1 MPHPRRG
8 LTGVKK
14 VPTDLGP
21 MPRVALAWLRGLCA
35 LYMASSFE
43 VESVRRSM
51 AKSPGLQMQ
60 TQPGATPQ
68 RARASSPLPM
78 QSLHWL
84 CTGMS
89 VVSFVR

>member
-1 MPHPRRG
+1 MG
-8 LTGVKK
+8 
-14 VPTDLGP
+14 
-21 MPRVALAWLRGLCA
+21 
-35 LYMASSFE
+35 Y
-43 VESVRRSM
+43 

-89 VVSFVR
+89 VVSFVREWLLVSAVRGAACTTRTSGTR